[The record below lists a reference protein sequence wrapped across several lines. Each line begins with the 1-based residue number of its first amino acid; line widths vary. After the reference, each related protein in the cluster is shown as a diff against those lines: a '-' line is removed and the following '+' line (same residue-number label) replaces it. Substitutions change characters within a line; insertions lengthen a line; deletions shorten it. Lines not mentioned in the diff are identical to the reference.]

1 MYFKDAHGRMWLKTD
16 NGFQNIGVKVAEKTI
31 TFRRVDSVQI
41 VPSPIVVPTLED
53 AVPLTLRQAIS
64 SLGVTEESPLQPLKN
79 PNNLEDIE
87 K

>member
-16 NGFQNIGVKVAEKTI
+16 NGFQNIGVKVTEKTI

-79 PNNLEDIE
+79 LNNLEDIE